1 VSTCEE
7 NLLIHGPIAC
17 FDVDYRGTVGRCA
30 CLTFNA
36 FSDPAPSGQL
46 VVDVPG
52 VADYQSGEFF
62 RRELPVV
69 VAVLEKLPAR
79 PRLILVDG
87 YVWLA
92 AGTSRPGFGAH
103 LYIALG
109 GEVPVIGVAK
119 NEFAGAPSANVLRGS
134 SRRPLYV
141 TSAGIPLEQAAQSI
155 RDMHGK
161 FRMPTL
167 LKQVDRLSRDGIPT

>member
-1 VSTCEE
+1 MPNSEQKLV
-7 NLLIHGPIAC
+7 IHGPIAC
-17 FDVDYRGTVGRCA
+17 FDVDYRDTVGRCA
-30 CLTFNA
+30 CLTFDA
-36 FSDPAPSGQL
+36 FSDPTPSDQL

-69 VAVLEKLPAR
+69 LAVLAKLPTR
-79 PRLILVDG
+79 PRLIVVDG

-92 AGTSRPGFGAH
+92 AGTSRPGFGAY
-103 LYIALG
+103 LYNALG
-109 GEVPVIGVAK
+109 CEVPVIGVAK
-119 NEFAGAPSANVLRGS
+119 NSFAGAPAAEVLRGS

-141 TSAGIPLEQAAQSI
+141 TSAGISIEQAVQSI

-161 FRMPTL
+161 FRLPTL